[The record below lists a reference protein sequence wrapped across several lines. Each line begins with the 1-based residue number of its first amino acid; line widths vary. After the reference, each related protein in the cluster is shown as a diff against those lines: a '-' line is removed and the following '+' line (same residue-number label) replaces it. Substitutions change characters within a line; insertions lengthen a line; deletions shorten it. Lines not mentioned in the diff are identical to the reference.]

1 MRLLLRLCVLAD
13 CILIQRYLT
22 LSELQVQSFAK
33 GATIIKKGSVGTTL
47 YFLDVGTARV
57 ETE

>member
-1 MRLLLRLCVLAD
+1 MLAD